1 MYKMSSLLLTFAV
14 AIFVGGALKDF
25 FQAVTRDLV
34 APLLAIFF
42 PEAQATVAGLTVQV
56 GPVKLLIG
64 DVIAATVTLVIAMLV
79 VTFTLP
85 YIKSYAPLRGAG
97 RMA

>member
-1 MYKMSSLLLTFAV
+1 MSRLLLTIAI

-25 FQAVTRDLV
+25 FQAFTHNLV
-34 APLLAIFF
+34 APLLSVFF
-42 PEAQATVAGLTVQV
+42 PSAQASVTGFTIQV

-64 DVIAATVTLVIAMLV
+64 DMIAATVTLVIAMLV

-85 YIKSYAPLRGAG
+85 YIKAYAPLRGAARQG
-97 RMA
+97 